1 MFWNIYSKRILSSLR
16 DKDFLI
22 WTWIFPVLLATMF
35 FATFSGLDTVGQLR
49 TIPVG
54 IINDASFRQD
64 SAFRTALESVSGEN
78 DGLFDLTM
86 FVDTAEANAVLES
99 GEIVGYILAG
109 EIPKLV
115 VSADGISQTI
125 IKGFLDRYIQTKS
138 SVEFILSENPGV
150 ASDLPALLMPVN
162 YTDEISLSGNPQT
175 NTVNYFYSLLAMVCM
190 YGGFQGLVTVTYL
203 QPNLS
208 ALGAR
213 RTLSPAV
220 RWRLV
225 SYDLL
230 GGITI
235 HVFFLLTVVAYIT
248 FVLGTNFGSQLWAV
262 LLTCIAGS
270 MLGVAFGAMI
280 SSVSRLK
287 EQVKIAIMITVTMVC
302 SFLSGLMMGGINYT
316 IAEKAPVIAWINPAA
331 RIVDA
336 FYCLYY
342 YDTYERYFLNIG
354 VILGMT
360 IFMFLVTAVFF
371 RRQRYESI

>member
-316 IAEKAPVIAWINPAA
+316 IAERAPVIAWINPAA